1 MIRACPHI
9 RAMRLDGVQLHAG
22 GRKER
27 QHPGEGSG
35 VGRAFPACKDFLLL
49 AYNGGL
55 GMFRWLHM
63 TALASCPL
71 TALPGFMVLNASG
84 QHPEPWLYRLRI
96 DGVQL
101 HSGDSLQTLVIHRPG
116 DRTKFTLS

>member
-49 AYNGGL
+49 VYNGGL

-84 QHPEPWLYRLRI
+84 QHPEPLALSAAHRWGAIALWGLPADTR
-96 DGVQL
+96 
-101 HSGDSLQTLVIHRPG
+101 DSSTR
-116 DRTKFTLS
+116 